1 MLNFFAILLI
11 IFIGILLLV
20 FKKRSFKKLINQSN
34 LNSIKLKKNKKS
46 NNKFL
51 SKKNSYLYSH
61 KEKKYSVFYKNS
73 QRNKMISLFQG
84 DTENKL
90 KALKIAEELADKST
104 LPILRKGLRDI
115 SPEVVEI
122 SALLIRQF
130 K

>member
-20 FKKRSFKKLINQSN
+20 FKKRNFKKLINQSN

-51 SKKNSYLYSH
+51 SKKNSYLY
-61 KEKKYSVFYKNS
+61 N
-73 QRNKMISLFQG
+73 Q
-84 DTENKL
+84 
-90 KALKIAEELADKST
+90 EEKST
-104 LPILRKGLRDI
+104 QYFIKILK
-115 SPEVVEI
+115 EI
-122 SALLIRQF
+122 

>member
-51 SKKNSYLYSH
+51 SKKNSYLYDH
-61 KEKKYSVFYKNS
+61 EEKKYSVFYKSS

>member
-11 IFIGILLLV
+11 IFIVILLLV

-51 SKKNSYLYSH
+51 SKKNSYLYNH
-61 KEKKYSVFYKNS
+61 KEKSTQYFIK
-73 QRNKMISLFQG
+73 I
-84 DTENKL
+84 L
-90 KALKIAEELADKST
+90 K
-104 LPILRKGLRDI
+104 
-115 SPEVVEI
+115 EI
-122 SALLIRQF
+122 

>member
-20 FKKRSFKKLINQSN
+20 FKKRSVKKLLNQRN

-51 SKKNSYLYSH
+51 SKKNSYLYNH
-61 KEKKYSVFYKNS
+61 
-73 QRNKMISLFQG
+73 
-84 DTENKL
+84 
-90 KALKIAEELADKST
+90 EEKST
-104 LPILRKGLRDI
+104 QNFIKILK
-115 SPEVVEI
+115 EI
-122 SALLIRQF
+122 

>member
-1 MLNFFAILLI
+1 MINFFAIVII

-20 FKKRSFKKLINQSN
+20 LKKRSLKKLINKRN
-34 LNSIKLKKNKKS
+34 LYSIKLNK
-46 NNKFL
+46 NNKF
-51 SKKNSYLYSH
+51 SSDKNSFLYNH
-61 KEKKYSVFYKNS
+61 EEKRYSVFYKNS
-73 QRNKMISLFQG
+73 QRNKMFSLFQG
-84 DTENKL
+84 NTENKL

-122 SALLIRQF
+122 SALLIRKF

>member
-20 FKKRSFKKLINQSN
+20 LKKRRFQKLINKSN
-34 LNSIKLKKNKKS
+34 LYSIKLNK
-46 NNKFL
+46 NNKF
-51 SKKNSYLYSH
+51 SSNKNSFVYNH
-61 KEKKYSVFYKNS
+61 EEKKYSVFYKNS

-84 DTENKL
+84 NTENKL
-90 KALKIAEELADKST
+90 KALKIADELADKST

-122 SALLIRQF
+122 SALLIRKF

>member
-51 SKKNSYLYSH
+51 SKKNSYLYNYEEKNTQYLIKIL
-61 KEKKYSVFYKNS
+61 KE
-73 QRNKMISLFQG
+73 I
-84 DTENKL
+84 
-90 KALKIAEELADKST
+90 
-104 LPILRKGLRDI
+104 
-115 SPEVVEI
+115 
-122 SALLIRQF
+122 
-130 K
+130 

>member
-1 MLNFFAILLI
+1 MINFFAILLI

-20 FKKRSFKKLINQSN
+20 FKKRSLKKLINKNNIQ
-34 LNSIKLKKNKKS
+34 SIKLNK
-46 NNKFL
+46 NNKF
-51 SKKNSYLYSH
+51 SSNKNSFLYNH
-61 KEKKYSVFYKNS
+61 EEKKYSVFYKNS

-84 DTENKL
+84 NTENKL
-90 KALKIAEELADKST
+90 KALKIAEELADNST